1 MDDFKIGDRVM
12 IRPEAAIV
20 PWMQEYRRMLG
31 FVYRVTGAR
40 EATLLGP
47 WDEEANNAPRPRQW
61 LDLKLARPSVAA
73 ALLNAKTEIDNVA
86 SSRFRRVDGAWGDAV
101 VTATKAMERLF
112 SFDPDAGTTLKAGD
126 VLTAAALDRAKNQ
139 LIDRLLTTP
148 PSLSEFKN
156 CWSDKTPYGGSN
168 GGPEAQRAA
177 EKKMAHAAAYA
188 EGPRTLAAALDAT
201 SGDPK
206 RVAGSRKPG
215 TWNVPDVATFH
226 MAQAMDDGARKY
238 GRFNWRR
245 GSGVNL
251 SVYINAMQRH
261 LSAFKEGE
269 DFARDSGVHH
279 LAHLMASA
287 AILLDAGAH
296 GKLIDDRGPPSRALT
311 DFLTAHTKKD

>member
-1 MDDFKIGDRVM
+1 MDDFKIGDLVM
-12 IRPEAAIV
+12 IRPEAATV
-20 PWMQEYRRMLG
+20 PWATTATQEYRRMIG

-40 EATLLGP
+40 KTYTIGP
-47 WDEEANNAPRPRQW
+47 WNEKINNTPRPRQW
-61 LDLKLARPSVAA
+61 LDLKLACSGAA
-73 ALLNAKTEIDNVA
+73 TALLNAKPEIIGVA
-86 SSRFRRVDGAWGDAV
+86 SSRFRRVEG
-101 VTATKAMERLF
+101 RC
-112 SFDPDAGTTLKAGD
+112 SIDPDDGTTFKAGD
-126 VLTAAALDRAKNQ
+126 VLTTAALDRAKSR

-148 PSLSEFKN
+148 PSLGEFKD
-156 CWSDKTPYGGSN
+156 CWGGSN
-168 GGPEAQRAA
+168 GSPEAQRAA
-177 EKKMAHAAAYA
+177 KKKMAHAAAYA

-269 DFARDSGVHH
+269 DFASDSGVHH

-296 GKLIDDRGPPSRALT
+296 GKLIDDRGPPSRALA
-311 DFLTAHTKKD
+311 DFLATNTKKD

>member
-1 MDDFKIGDRVM
+1 MDDFKIGDLVM
-12 IRPEAAIV
+12 IRPEAAHV
-20 PWMQEYRRMLG
+20 SWVQEYRRMIG

-40 EATLLGP
+40 KAELLGP
-47 WDEEANNAPRPRQW
+47 WDEKANNAPRPRQW
-61 LDLKLARPSVAA
+61 LDLKLARPSAYT
-73 ALLNAKTEIDNVA
+73 ALLNAKTEIGSVA
-86 SSRFRRVDGAWGDAV
+86 SSRFRRVDLGLVSYDAETRGAV
-101 VTATKAMERLF
+101 ERFL
-112 SFDPDAGTTLKAGD
+112 
-126 VLTAAALDRAKNQ
+126 LDHE
-139 LIDRLLTTP
+139 P
-148 PSLSEFKN
+148 GGFKD
-156 CWSDKTPYGGSN
+156 CWSGKTPYSGAGITLSGSN
-168 GGPEAQRAA
+168 GSPEAQRAA
-177 EKKMAHAAAYA
+177 KKKMAHAAAYA
-188 EGPRTLAAALDAT
+188 EGPRTLAASLDAT

-269 DFARDSGVHH
+269 DFASDSGVHH
-279 LAHLMASA
+279 LAHLMAGA

-296 GKLIDDRGPPSRALT
+296 GKLIDDRGPPSRALA